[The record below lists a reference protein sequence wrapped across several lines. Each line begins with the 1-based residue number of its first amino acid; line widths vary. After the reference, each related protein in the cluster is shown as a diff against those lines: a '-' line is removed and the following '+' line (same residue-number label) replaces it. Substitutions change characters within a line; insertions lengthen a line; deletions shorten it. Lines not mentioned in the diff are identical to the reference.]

1 MENSPSRHEH
11 IRAEEQEMYE
21 VIRCEDPDR
30 PTVEL
35 WTEALSLHR
44 VRYARDVLAL
54 DEAGRVVN
62 LGRLEDVYPP
72 DPP

>member
-1 MENSPSRHEH
+1 MENRPSKHEELQ
-11 IRAEEQEMYE
+11 AEIQEIYE
-21 VIRCEDPDR
+21 VLRRNSPDA
-30 PTVEL
+30 PTFEL

-54 DEAGRVVN
+54 DEEGKVVN

-72 DPP
+72 DH